1 MTFNGEKWHF
11 KGRQGVP
18 EEEKVS
24 EGKNC
29 FSRGKKSVR
38 EKMR

>member
-1 MTFNGEKWHF
+1 MTCDGEKWHF

-24 EGKNC
+24 EGNNC
-29 FSRGKKSVR
+29 FSRGKKGVR